1 MQEISNPATG
11 DFGSSSVGSRLAG
24 DSPPVSSNGGGNS
37 DTYQPF
43 AAPKQSPIYQPS
55 GVSQASS
62 GGFTNGSGGGSSSRF
77 GSASNMNVQAV
88 THAAMEKAEFIK
100 SWSVKTFKCTKQILS
115 ERLGKG
121 TKTVD
126 VELEAKI
133 EILRDTKRKYENLAA
148 VSGAL
153 NTHISNMIQAQRVLS
168 DAFSELSQKSNELKE
183 EFQYN
188 SDTQRVLVKNGETL
202 LAAIQFFINGL
213 NTLCKRTMEDTLLT
227 VQKYEQAR
235 VEYDAYR
242 TELETL
248 TLAPRTASTVT
259 KQGAAE
265 VNFNKQKEIYE
276 RLRKDVGVK
285 LQFLDENRVK
295 VMQKH
300 LLLFHNAITAFFAGN
315 QQMLEATIKQFSVN
329 PKAPG
334 QSSTSFLEKD

>member
-1 MQEISNPATG
+1 MMQEISNPAHG
-11 DFGSSSVGSRLAG
+11 EFGSSSVGSRLAG
-24 DSPPVSSNGGGNS
+24 EDPPPSTNGEKSSSDSH
-37 DTYQPF
+37 QPF
-43 AAPKQSPIYQPS
+43 GAPKQSPIYQPS
-55 GVSQASS
+55 TYRQSAS
-62 GGFTNGSGGGSSSRF
+62 GFTNGSGGG
-77 GSASNMNVQAV
+77 GPPKAGGNMNVQAV
-88 THAAMEKAEFIK
+88 TQAAMEKAESLK
-100 SWSVKTFKCTKQILS
+100 SWSVKTFKCTKQLLS

-133 EILRDTKRKYENLAA
+133 EILRDTRRKYENLAA

-153 NTHISNMIQAQRVLS
+153 STHLSNMIQAQRVLS
-168 DAFSELSQKSNELKE
+168 DSFTELSQKSNELKE
-183 EFQYN
+183 EFQFN
-188 SDTQRVLVKNGETL
+188 ADTQRVLVKNGENL
-202 LAAIQFFINGL
+202 LAAINFFINGL
-213 NTLCKRTMEDTLLT
+213 NTLCKKTMEDTLLT
-227 VQKYEQAR
+227 VNRYEQAR

-248 TLAPRTASTVT
+248 TLAPRSTST
-259 KQGAAE
+259 IAKQGAAE

-276 RLRKDVGVK
+276 RLRQDVGVK

-300 LLLFHNAITAFFAGN
+300 LLLFHNAVTAFFAGN
-315 QQMLEATIKQFSVN
+315 QQMLEATMKQFSVN

>member
-1 MQEISNPATG
+1 MQEVSNPATG
-11 DFGSSSVGSRLAG
+11 EFGSSSVGSRLAG
-24 DSPPVSSNGGGNS
+24 DNPSVASNGSGNS

-43 AAPKQSPIYQPS
+43 AAPNQSPIYQPTGVKQSTSGGFANSSEGGSASRFS
-55 GVSQASS
+55 GVS
-62 GGFTNGSGGGSSSRF
+62 NV
-77 GSASNMNVQAV
+77 NVQAV
-88 THAAMEKAEFIK
+88 THAAMEKAESLK
-100 SWSVKTFKCTKQILS
+100 TWSVKTFKCTKQMLS

-133 EILRDTKRKYENLAA
+133 EILRDTRRKYENLSA

-153 NTHISNMIQAQRVLS
+153 SAHISNMIQAQRVLGDS
-168 DAFSELSQKSNELKE
+168 FSELSQKSNELKE

-202 LAAIQFFINGL
+202 LAGIQFFISGL
-213 NTLCKRTMEDTLLT
+213 NTLCKKTMEDTLLT

-248 TLAPRTASTVT
+248 TLAPRTSSTAT

-276 RLRKDVGVK
+276 RLRKDVAVK
-285 LQFLDENRVK
+285 LQFLDENRIK

-315 QQMLEATIKQFSVN
+315 QQMLEATMKQFSVN